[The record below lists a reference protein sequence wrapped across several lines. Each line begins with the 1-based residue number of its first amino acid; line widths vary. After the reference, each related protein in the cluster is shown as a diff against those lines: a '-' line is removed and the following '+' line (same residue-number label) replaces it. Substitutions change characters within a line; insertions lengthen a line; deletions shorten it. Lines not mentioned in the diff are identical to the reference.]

1 MDIKQLQ
8 YFYTLCQRKNISIT
22 AGMHYI
28 SQQGLSASIKK
39 LESELGIPL
48 FTRDGHGT
56 YPNEYAQQLL
66 PHVKNLLESYEEIQ
80 EIAKNSKAKI
90 SGTVEIAADLMLL
103 DYIPQG
109 TEAKLNETFPNLTY
123 HIRSADDKSAM
134 DALLKENA
142 DLAVISGP
150 VNRRVFQ
157 STELH
162 RFPYVAVINRQDS
175 LYTEDTLCLKDLIGH
190 QIVLPSLE
198 TNMHTNICQKCKEQ
212 NIELDIKFLASNI
225 QHLMYLCDSTEPT
238 IGIIS
243 SFYCSSI
250 LPRDFKI
257 LPIEE
262 PNLYFTIEIVSERSR
277 PLSQAAVCF
286 RDWIIDASVQM
297 RKISKSKK

>member
-8 YFYTLCQRKNISIT
+8 YFYTLCHRKNISIT

-39 LESELGIPL
+39 LESELGISL

-56 YPNEYAQQLL
+56 YPNEYARQLL

-80 EIAKNSKAKI
+80 EISKNSKAKI
-90 SGTVEIAADLMLL
+90 SGTVEVFADLMLL

-109 TEAKLNETFPNLTY
+109 TEARLNETFPNLTY
-123 HIRSADDKSAM
+123 HIYNTDDKSAM
-134 DALLKENA
+134 EAILKEKA
-142 DLAVISGP
+142 DLAIISGP
-150 VNRRVFQ
+150 VDKRVFQ

-175 LYTEDTLCLKDLIGH
+175 LYTKDALCLKDLIGH
-190 QIVLPSLE
+190 QIILPSQE

-212 NIELDIKFLASNI
+212 NIEPDIKFLASNI
-225 QHLMYLCDSTEPT
+225 QHLMYLCDSTEPAV
-238 IGIIS
+238 GIIS
-243 SFYCSSI
+243 AFYCNSI
-250 LPRDFKI
+250 LPQDFKI
-257 LPIEE
+257 IPIEE
-262 PNLYFTIEIVSERSR
+262 ADLYFTIEIISAKSR

-297 RKISKSKK
+297 RKTSKSKK